1 MKRNAWHFIKSF
13 SLLLF
18 IFLINNHSF
27 SQTPQD
33 YFNTG
38 TTQFF
43 KGQYS
48 LAYNS
53 FLSSMSSSHSGD
65 IVFEQANYYLI
76 NCCLKQKDES
86 QALNEISLLKERN
99 PSSPIWDDIDFLF
112 GSYYYYKY
120 EFSQSAEWFDD
131 LVNNHP
137 DSMYHPQALLYQ
149 MWLGFWD
156 NDDNAID
163 QAYST
168 LISRYSDKPEI
179 STALCEK
186 GQFALRKE
194 DYSHAESYFNEVL
207 SNYTQYR
214 WAVADARSGLG
225 NILLHQHKYGEA
237 IVHFRVIKAMNLADK
252 WNAIADDLIG
262 YSYNLQGNYSAA
274 REQYQSIIDSY
285 QNLQD
290 FQSSAQYE
298 IGECYYREG
307 LWSNALDSFEKLVSQ
322 YPNSSQVNMAKEK
335 ILQLNEIIGP
345 KP

>member
-65 IVFEQANYYLI
+65 IVFEQGGSACHNDEESHHHRDDTAYTYIPQGELVFLDVFEQANYYLI

-214 WAVADARSGLG
+214 WAVA
-225 NILLHQHKYGEA
+225 
-237 IVHFRVIKAMNLADK
+237 V
-252 WNAIADDLIG
+252 
-262 YSYNLQGNYSAA
+262 
-274 REQYQSIIDSY
+274 
-285 QNLQD
+285 
-290 FQSSAQYE
+290 
-298 IGECYYREG
+298 
-307 LWSNALDSFEKLVSQ
+307 
-322 YPNSSQVNMAKEK
+322 
-335 ILQLNEIIGP
+335 
-345 KP
+345 